1 MGVLNL
7 GIGIVGLIIL
17 FGILSAGSTSEI
29 TEKYS
34 DMNIINTLD
43 FDTFLDELDYNI
55 INKLDVSFEDKNI
68 PISFKKTIHYVGRG
82 IIDGLCSSI
91 YAGKLVNDME
101 PGIYVWVKA
110 NLWLTFGIV
119 ILLLCPSTIHFVM
132 ICILG
137 LLLILKERFIKKEHK
152 KPKNTWRD

>member
-68 PISFKKTIHYVGRG
+68 PGSFKKAIHYITRG
-82 IIDGLCSSI
+82 AIDGVYSSI
-91 YAGKLVNDME
+91 YLGKLVNDIE
-101 PGIYVWVKA
+101 PGIYVWLKENIWTA
-110 NLWLTFGIV
+110 III
-119 ILLLCPSTIHFVM
+119 ILLLMRPQVLGIVT

-137 LLLILKERFIKKEHK
+137 LIFNI
-152 KPKNTWRD
+152 